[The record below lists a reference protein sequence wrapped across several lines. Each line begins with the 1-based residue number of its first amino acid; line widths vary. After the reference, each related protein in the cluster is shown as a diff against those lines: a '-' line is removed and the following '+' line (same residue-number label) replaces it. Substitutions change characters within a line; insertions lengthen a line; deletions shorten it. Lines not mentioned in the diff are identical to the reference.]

1 MTATTQVQRA
11 KPEHR
16 WGERITRA
24 LEYLAAIGTTL
35 MMLHIL
41 ANVVGRSA
49 ANQPV
54 TGTNEWVGYI
64 WLPAIVMI
72 GFVVAVVRGQTIDAD
87 IVYQRL
93 PIRLRREVRC
103 FTSAL
108 SAVVCVGFTWY
119 SAQEA
124 MHSLSVGTKAPASDI
139 YIAPIFIL
147 PPLAFAALTVLFA
160 VDSIKAIRGAFD
172 DESFDL
178 TDAEGADLL
187 KELERD

>member
-16 WGERITRA
+16 WGERVTRA

-35 MMLHIL
+35 MMLHVL
-41 ANVVGRSA
+41 ASVTTRTLFDR
-49 ANQPV
+49 PV
-54 TGTNEWVGYI
+54 PGTNEWVGYI

-87 IVYQRL
+87 IIYQRL

-108 SAVVCVGFTWY
+108 SAVVCAGFAWY
-119 SAQEA
+119 SSQEA
-124 MHSLSVGTKAPASDI
+124 LHSLSVGTKAPASDI

-147 PPLAFAALTVLFA
+147 PPLAFAAMAVLFA
-160 VDSIKAIRGAFD
+160 VDSVKAIRGAFD

-178 TDAEGADLL
+178 TDTEGADLL